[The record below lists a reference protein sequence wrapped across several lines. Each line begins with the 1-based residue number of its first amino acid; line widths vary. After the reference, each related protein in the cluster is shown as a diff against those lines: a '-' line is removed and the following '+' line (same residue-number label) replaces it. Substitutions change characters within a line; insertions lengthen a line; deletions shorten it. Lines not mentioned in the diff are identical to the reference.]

1 MSMTTLDSS
10 GVRQSHFIRQ
20 DMTSAYA
27 LRRMSETPRHKDY
40 WAGYAEALSWVLG
53 GERQG
58 LGAWLRHHDR
68 AQDRGSS

>member
-1 MSMTTLDSS
+1 MRADMLDSS
-10 GVRQSHFIRQ
+10 GVRQSQHIRLALA
-20 DMTSAYA
+20 SASS

-68 AQDRGSS
+68 SQDRGSS